1 MNREDYNLAT
11 ILQYEDIAWYQDGQV
26 KILDRRIYPIKTDYV
41 VCKTYQ
47 EVAQAITDMVTQ
59 SGGPYLAASMG
70 MVLASH
76 QSLEIP
82 NSKRK
87 QFLKDAAHQI
97 KNARP
102 TTSSKMEAIVNGAL
116 EVALQYIEQD
126 ADLVNKVHEF
136 SISEVNSR
144 YEKMKAIGKQFADTL
159 KEDSIVM
166 TQCFPDAIIGMV
178 LRRLKETNKTNVQFY
193 CPETR
198 PYLQGSRLTAS
209 IIKEM
214 GFDVTVISDN
224 MCAFTMQQKQVDV
237 CLSAADVITMD
248 GYVVNKVGT
257 FQIAL
262 AANHLGIPYY
272 CLGTPNKKHETID
285 TVKIEV
291 RDGEDVLGF
300 NGTKVTYEGVKGYY
314 PSFDITPPQLCSGI
328 ITERGIYSPF
338 LLKYYIN

>member
-1 MNREDYNLAT
+1 MKREDYNLAT
-11 ILQYEDIAWYQDGQV
+11 ILQYENIAWYEDGQV
-26 KILDRRIYPIKTDYV
+26 KILDRRIYPIKTEYV

-76 QSLEIP
+76 QSLGISK
-82 NSKRK
+82 SKRK

-102 TTSSKMEAIVNGAL
+102 TTSSKMESIVNGAL
-116 EVALQYIEQD
+116 EVAMNYIEQD
-126 ADLVNKVHEF
+126 TELVNKVHEY
-136 SISEVNSR
+136 SINEVNSR
-144 YEKMKAIGKQFADTL
+144 YKMIKEIGKQFADIL
-159 KEDSIVM
+159 KEESVVM
-166 TQCFPDAIIGMV
+166 TQCYPDAVMGMV
-178 LRRLKETNKTNVQFY
+178 LRRLIETDKTNVQFY

-214 GFDVTVISDN
+214 GFDVKVISDN
-224 MCAFTMQQKQVDV
+224 MCAFTMQQKEVDV

-262 AANHLGIPYY
+262 AANHLGIPYF
-272 CLGTPNKKHETID
+272 CLGTPNKKHKTID

-328 ITERGIYSPF
+328 ITETGIYSPF
-338 LLKYYIN
+338 LLNQDVN